1 MEQIVDLEQRIS
13 AALERLRL
21 GLERLDRDEPGRH
34 RENEGD
40 DGAKAA
46 ADAELSTR
54 LADELAASAQ
64 LVAGLQQQHQADRAD
79 QRALSG
85 EIDRLTRLLDQ
96 QGLELN
102 RMRHHVIQLREH
114 LRQTREAAASGVVEA
129 SLINRALITEVD
141 ALAASRSAE
150 LAELDELLAE
160 LAPFVQ
166 IAEQSADAD
175 AAVHMS
181 PSAAVPALGGEDQD
195 HGDRIADD
203 HTADDYAADD
213 YAGDDDTVDDYTAD
227 DYAAEDLDIDG
238 EDDGDGVLR
247 PRPLDASLSLLQKGP
262 LDA

>member
-46 ADAELSTR
+46 ADAELNVR

-166 IAEQSADAD
+166 IAEQSTD

-203 HTADDYAADD
+203 HTADDYAA
-213 YAGDDDTVDDYTAD
+213 DDDTVDDYTAD

>member
-1 MEQIVDLEQRIS
+1 MEQILDLEQRIS
-13 AALERLRL
+13 AALERLSL
-21 GLERLDRDEPGRH
+21 GLERLDRDEPGRDD
-34 RENEGD
+34 EGD
-40 DGAKAA
+40 GGAKAA
-46 ADAELSTR
+46 VDAELNAR

-166 IAEQSADAD
+166 IAEQSADA
-175 AAVHMS
+175 ALHIS
-181 PSAAVPALGGEDQD
+181 PSDAVTALGGEDQD
-195 HGDRIADD
+195 HGD
-203 HTADDYAADD
+203 HSVDDYAA
-213 YAGDDDTVDDYTAD
+213 DDYTAD
-227 DYAAEDLDIDG
+227 DYAADEYAADDLDIDD
-238 EDDGDGVLR
+238 EDGDGGLR
-247 PRPLDASLSLLQKGP
+247 PRPQDASLSLLQKGP